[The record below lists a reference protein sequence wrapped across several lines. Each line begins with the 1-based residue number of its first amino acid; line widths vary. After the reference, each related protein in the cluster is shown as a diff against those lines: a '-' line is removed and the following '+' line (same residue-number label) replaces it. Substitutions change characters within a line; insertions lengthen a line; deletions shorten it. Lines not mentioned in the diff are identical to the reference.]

1 MFLHAKHSLNDRINS
16 ILLKF
21 HSRHIFPLI
30 AAASLL
36 PAIQT
41 QAGSPVHVQDLMS
54 QDSDPFDG
62 FGKYVDVDG
71 DTAIISADGTSE
83 SGVGAGAAFI
93 FVRDGGGTWSQQAKL
108 LASDGSFNDR
118 FGFAVAIDGDVA
130 VVGAFHDDD
139 ACPGS
144 TLCNSGSAYVFARD
158 GQGVWTEQQKLT
170 ASDAAGGDEFGFNVA
185 ISGDTIL
192 VGAPERDEFGEASGA
207 VYVFTQNTSGTWVET
222 GKLEIQDP
230 LESDRIGTRI
240 ELEEGL
246 AFVQAR
252 RSQDPIVD
260 NGGAV
265 YVFRYEGESSWVF
278 ETRLLASDS
287 MFNDVFGSSISYRDG
302 IAAFGAIGVDGRFG
316 SAGAAYVFER
326 VSPGNWNELD
336 KLSASDSAFGDGGFG
351 MSIAASDG
359 RVIVGAYTDN
369 NENGN
374 DAGAVY
380 VYERTSPTKWTEVA
394 KILTHD
400 GVEDDL
406 FGHSLGVVDNYLI
419 VGQQVREMNGM
430 QTGTVYAY
438 RLCPADIN
446 NSGQVNGSD
455 LAILLAQWGGIGPA
469 DLNFDGVVNGV
480 DLAALL
486 SAWGP

>member
-1 MFLHAKHSLNDRINS
+1 MISRLKLPLSVSLRSCRLNTI
-16 ILLKF
+16 
-21 HSRHIFPLI
+21 I
-30 AAASLL
+30 AAFSLL
-36 PAIQT
+36 PVIQT
-41 QAGSPVHVQDLMS
+41 HAGSPIHVQDLMS

-62 FGKYVDVDG
+62 FGKFVDVDG
-71 DTAIISADGTSE
+71 STAIISADTAFE
-83 SGVGAGAAFI
+83 DEVTVGAAFV
-93 FVRDGGGTWSQQAKL
+93 FVRDGGGNWSQQAKL
-108 LASDGSFNDR
+108 LASDQSFNDR

-130 VVGAFHDDD
+130 VVGAHWNDD

-144 TLCNSGSAYVFARD
+144 VLCNSGSVYVFTRD
-158 GQGVWTEQQKLT
+158 GTGVWTEQQKLT

-185 ISGDTIL
+185 ISGQTIL

-207 VYVFTQNTSGTWVET
+207 TYVFTQDMSGTWIET

-230 LESDRIGTRI
+230 LPSDRTGTRI

-265 YVFRYEGESSWVF
+265 YVFRHEGGSSWVF

-287 MFNDVFGSSISYRDG
+287 MFNDVFGSSISYRNG
-302 IAAFGAIGVDGRFG
+302 IAAFGAIGVDGRF
-316 SAGAAYVFER
+316 SNSGAAYVFER
-326 VSPGNWNELD
+326 VSPGVWNELD
-336 KLSASDSAFGDGGFG
+336 KLTASDAAFGDQGFG
-351 MSIAASDG
+351 MSVATSNG
-359 RVIVGAYTDN
+359 RVIVGAYADN

-374 DAGAVY
+374 DAGATY
-380 VYERTSPTKWTEVA
+380 VFERTSPTSWTEVA
-394 KILTHD
+394 KILTDD

-406 FGHSLGVVDNYLI
+406 FGHSLGVVDNYLL
-419 VGQQVREMNGM
+419 VGQQVRLMNGM
-430 QTGTVYAY
+430 QTGTVYAF

-455 LAILLAQWGGIGPA
+455 LAVLLAQWGGIGSA

-486 SAWGP
+486 SSWGP